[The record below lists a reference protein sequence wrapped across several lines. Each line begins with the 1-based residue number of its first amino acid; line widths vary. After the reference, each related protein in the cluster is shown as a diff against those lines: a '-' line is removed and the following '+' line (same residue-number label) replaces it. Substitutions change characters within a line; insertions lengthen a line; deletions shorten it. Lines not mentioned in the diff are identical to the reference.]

1 MLMRD
6 KIVIVSGIGPG
17 LGQELAVLAAQEGA
31 AGLSIGA
38 RTPYKLDD
46 TENKIRSLG
55 IDIPILKIKTDI
67 TDRKQCEHFA
77 SETISNFNRIDVL
90 FNSAY
95 DPGEFEFA
103 DQADLGNWRRVMDTN
118 FFGSLELT
126 QSCIPYMQTQNN
138 GTIVMIATMAEH
150 KPMLMNGG
158 YAASKSALRSAT
170 KQLAMELGNSNIR
183 LNSAHIG
190 WMWGPAVEG
199 YFKNQSIDTG
209 IPIENLKKIITDD
222 IPIGRIPEDEECA
235 KAAMILASDYAS
247 AVTGASLDI
256 NGGMFMPI

>member
-1 MLMRD
+1 M
-6 KIVIVSGIGPG
+6 I
-17 LGQELAVLAAQEGA
+17 
-31 AGLSIGA
+31 
-38 RTPYKLDD
+38 Y
-46 TENKIRSLG
+46 
-55 IDIPILKIKTDI
+55 ILKIKTDI

-77 SETISNFNRIDVL
+77 SETISNFNKIDVL

-103 DQADLGNWRRVMDTN
+103 DQADLNNWRRVMDTN

-126 QSCIPYMQTQNN
+126 QSCIPYMKTQNN
-138 GTIVMIATMAEH
+138 GSIVMIATMAEH

-199 YFKNQSIDTG
+199 YFKNQSITQ
-209 IPIENLKKIITDD
+209 ILIKKKIIWTIFPWKDS
-222 IPIGRIPEDEECA
+222 EDENALRLHE
-235 KAAMILASDYAS
+235 IASVMRLSHGQSGY
-247 AVTGASLDI
+247 
-256 NGGMFMPI
+256 